1 MPIRHFVMM
10 ALTCAIQTIL
20 FTASL
25 SAEQFLLTLF
35 WGILLGRNLVRVYMI
50 DRLSRLLLPPKK

>member
-1 MPIRHFVMM
+1 MPIRTFIVM

-20 FTASL
+20 VT
-25 SAEQFLLTLF
+25 SAFLNDQFLLMVF
-35 WGILLGRNLVRVYMI
+35 WGALLARNLFRVYMI